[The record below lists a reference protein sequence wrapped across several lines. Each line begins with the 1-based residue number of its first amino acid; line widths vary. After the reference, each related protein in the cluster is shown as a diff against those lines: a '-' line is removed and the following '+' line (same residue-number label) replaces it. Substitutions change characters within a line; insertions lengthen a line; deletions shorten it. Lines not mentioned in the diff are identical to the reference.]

1 MMSALARVQA
11 AAVQLAKT
19 GGRAFQITLPPRQYF
34 AVVAEISELGPLGK
48 WHEHP
53 QLDMDLRCY
62 VGVRCSPFWLA
73 RIQIKQDDA
82 KVFVDI
88 NYDNDLEK
96 DLE

>member
-1 MMSALARVQA
+1 MSILARVHA

-48 WHEHP
+48 WHPH
-53 QLDMDLRCY
+53 QRLNADLSCY
-62 VGVRCSPFWLA
+62 VGVRCSPFWTA

-96 DLE
+96 EAD